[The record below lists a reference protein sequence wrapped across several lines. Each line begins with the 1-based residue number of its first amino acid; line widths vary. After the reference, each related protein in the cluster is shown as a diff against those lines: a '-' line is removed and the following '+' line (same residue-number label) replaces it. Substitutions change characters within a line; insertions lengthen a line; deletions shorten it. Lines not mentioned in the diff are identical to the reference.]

1 MRTLHAAAVVS
12 LLASTPV
19 LADDVPVYP
28 VDANCREARSVLY
41 AGSQLSD
48 ARKQAFETD
57 CIRRQQD
64 AYDAVKSAWPNL
76 QVKDQRLC
84 ERLVTTGNYIL
95 LANCVASQAAQEVAV
110 GQPGPKHFHP

>member
-1 MRTLHAAAVVS
+1 MRTVHAAIVG
-12 LLASTPV
+12 LLLGSTPA
-19 LADDVPVYP
+19 LADDVPSYP

-41 AGSQLSD
+41 QGSQLSV

-64 AYDAVKSAWPNL
+64 AYDAVKDAWPSL

-84 ERLVTTGNYIL
+84 TRLVTTGNYIL
-95 LANCVASQAAQEVAV
+95 LANCVASQAAQEAAID
-110 GQPGPKHFHP
+110 QPGPKHFHP